1 MPGKQDVPEV
11 VVALGAQRLP
21 DRGVGA
27 IMDDAAP
34 HGFSVW
40 ALLVATHHTVVT
52 ADAACAAMDRT
63 EAGRGQRGE
72 YLGTVGHGGG
82 DVVAASS
89 GSCGDE
95 LPSVAGVQV

>member
-1 MPGKQDVPEV
+1 MPGEQDVPEV
-11 VVALGAQRLP
+11 VVALGAKRLP

-27 IMDDAAP
+27 VMDGAAP
-34 HGFSVW
+34 QGFSVW
-40 ALLVATHHTVVT
+40 ASLVSAHRPVVT
-52 ADAACAAMDRT
+52 ADAACAAMDGA

-72 YLGTVGHGGG
+72 YLGTVGHGRG